1 MDVKTYEHTAEVIA
15 FHDSDLEQ
23 ALLGALH
30 INPAMLDTPE
40 VVALDVEDFGAL
52 KHQWFFEAF
61 RQVHQQNPDL
71 GYLDE
76 VLVKSAMGKRFEE
89 AGGFTYLLSLD
100 NACRNSLNA
109 PDYALV
115 LRRNARHRHKL
126 EAAEQVFREAYQ
138 DDPALLEQA
147 IQRLRQIAGQDTSVP
162 DWAAL
167 VAAARKRNEDWQ
179 ANPRD
184 IRGLATGILDLDHR
198 LGGIQHGLI
207 SIYGATSMG
216 KSMFCRQ
223 LARQFAADGA
233 HVLLLPTEMSPA
245 EVIDNMAGEMIG
257 LPVKKLR
264 SGRLTPDERQAL
276 WRAMDRLAKLPITVS
291 DHPAPTAHY
300 LRSLVRELQR
310 EKCSLRRPYGC
321 DVVIVDSAS
330 NMSVPG
336 EREIYN
342 ITRSIADELK
352 NIAYEEQVPIIASW
366 QIGRND
372 KYRASPLPRLSDG
385 KGASEIEYNSH
396 VVLGLFR
403 PHYYLARGQDVPETY
418 RNCTAQQAFLFIL
431 KDRSGGDGDDTIP
444 TLYRPGHGLV
454 SVDTHREAPV
464 VRSRPVQAL
473 PTWRFEEED

>member
-1 MDVKTYEHTAEVIA
+1 VDVKTYEHTAEVIA
-15 FHDSDLEQ
+15 FQDSDIEQ

-40 VVALDVEDFGAL
+40 VVALDIEDFGVL
-52 KHQWFFEAF
+52 KHQWLFEAF
-61 RQVHQQNPDL
+61 RQVHQQAPDAPA
-71 GYLDE
+71 LDN
-76 VLVKSAMGKRFEE
+76 VLIKNAMGGRFVE

-100 NACRNSLNA
+100 NACPNSLIA

-126 EAAEQVFREAYQ
+126 VAAEQVFREAWQ

-147 IQRLRQIAGQDTSVP
+147 VRRLQEIAGQDTPVP
-162 DWAAL
+162 DWATL
-167 VAAARKRNEDWQ
+167 VNAARKRNEDWQ

-184 IRGLATGILDLDHR
+184 IRGLATGILDLDRR
-198 LGGIQHGLI
+198 LGGIQHGLV

-245 EVIDNMAGEMIG
+245 EVIDNMAGEMVG

-264 SGRLTPDERQAL
+264 SGRLTSDERQAL
-276 WRAMDRLAKLPITVS
+276 WRAMDRMATLPITVS

-300 LRSLVRELQR
+300 LRSLARALQR
-310 EKCSLRRPYGC
+310 EKRC
-321 DVVIVDSAS
+321 DVIIVDSAS

-352 NIAYEEQVPIIASW
+352 NIAYETQIPVIASW

-431 KDRSGGDGDDTIP
+431 KDRSGGDGDDIIP

-454 SVDTHREAPV
+454 SVDTHREEP
-464 VRSRPVQAL
+464 SYRPVF
-473 PTWRFEEED
+473 REED